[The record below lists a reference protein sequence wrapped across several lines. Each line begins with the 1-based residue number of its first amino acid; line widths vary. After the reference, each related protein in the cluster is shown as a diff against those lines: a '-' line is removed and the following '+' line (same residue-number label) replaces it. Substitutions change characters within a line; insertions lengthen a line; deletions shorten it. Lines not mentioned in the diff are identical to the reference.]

1 MGERVRSASQ
11 KSGRFVLEVVAAI
24 VVGAGVPLFWIWIGS
39 LMQGA
44 RGAQGVEASTAI
56 IMVLGILISYT
67 VVLMIAG
74 AIQARGEGSRRPP
87 TRYPWMRS
95 MRDEPYRPGTDKL
108 SPVEAVFVGTAIV
121 ASIAMLIW
129 FFAFAGSP
137 LPS

>member
-1 MGERVRSASQ
+1 MGERVKTASQ
-11 KSGRFVLEVVAAI
+11 KSGRLVLEVAAAI

-39 LMQGA
+39 VLQGA

-56 IMVLGILISYT
+56 IMLLGILISYT

-74 AIQARGEGSRRPP
+74 AIQARGEGSQRPP

-95 MRDEPYRPGTDKL
+95 MRDEPYRPGADKL

>member
-1 MGERVRSASQ
+1 MGERVKTASQ
-11 KSGRFVLEVVAAI
+11 KSGRLVLEVAAAI

-39 LMQGA
+39 LLQGA

-56 IMVLGILISYT
+56 IMLLGILISYT

-74 AIQARGEGSRRPP
+74 AIQARGEGSQRPP

-95 MRDEPYRPGTDKL
+95 MRDEPYRPGADKL

>member
-1 MGERVRSASQ
+1 MGERVKTASQ
-11 KSGRFVLEVVAAI
+11 KSGRLVLEVAAAI

-39 LMQGA
+39 LLQGA

-56 IMVLGILISYT
+56 IMLLGILISYT

-74 AIQARGEGSRRPP
+74 AIQARGEGSQRPP

>member
-1 MGERVRSASQ
+1 MGERVKTASQ
-11 KSGRFVLEVVAAI
+11 KSGRLVLEVAAAI

-39 LMQGA
+39 LLQGA

-56 IMVLGILISYT
+56 IMLLGILISYT

-74 AIQARGEGSRRPP
+74 AIQARGEGSQRPP

-95 MRDEPYRPGTDKL
+95 MSDEPYRPGADKL